1 MRRTE
6 QMKVNKHPLYVGKAD
21 LESPLGSVVVTRNTF
36 SDDETLEGAVR
47 GALGSRE
54 QTHLPKVTSLRI
66 LGPRSRERNGLPDL
80 PLESLPEPG
89 SSVLT

>member
-1 MRRTE
+1 
-6 QMKVNKHPLYVGKAD
+6 MKVNKHPLYVGKAD
-21 LESPLGSVVVTRNTF
+21 LESALGSAVVTCNIF
-36 SDDETLEGAVR
+36 SDDETLEEAVR

-54 QTHLPKVTSLRI
+54 QTRLSRVTSLRI
-66 LGPRSRERNGLPDL
+66 LGPQSRERNGLPYL